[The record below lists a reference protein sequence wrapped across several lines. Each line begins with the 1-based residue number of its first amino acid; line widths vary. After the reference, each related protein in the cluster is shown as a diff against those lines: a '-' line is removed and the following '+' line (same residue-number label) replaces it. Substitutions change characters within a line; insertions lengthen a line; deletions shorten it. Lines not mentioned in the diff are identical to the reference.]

1 MTTQA
6 NKEHAPLID
15 GAWYW
20 VEKETWAGEQVI
32 VAPAC
37 YDADSNAWYSRRFS
51 GISTRFLKVLEPCVR
66 VPEPAP
72 AYRMLRAGVDIIE
85 PDDEYLSDDTTTWER
100 VGNCIFVGMTHN
112 HALKPGRRRI
122 STGDL
127 TCS

>member
-1 MTTQA
+1 MTQEQQPEA
-6 NKEHAPLID
+6 LVD

-20 VEKETWAGEQVI
+20 VENETWAGEQVI

-37 YDADSNAWYSRRFS
+37 YDAESNAWYSRRFS
-51 GISTRFLKVLEPCVR
+51 GISTRYLKVLEPCVR
-66 VPEPAP
+66 PPAPEHPAP

-100 VGNCIFVGMTHN
+100 VGNCIFVGMVHN

-122 STGDL
+122 G
-127 TCS
+127 